1 MKKNMIY
8 AKDVMTKNVITIDE
22 DETLAS
28 AISTMTRNN
37 IHELP
42 VLSGKNYIG
51 MISMDKIF
59 KRKNLPL
66 YGKVKNFIENVPKIN
81 PKNTYSEIA
90 EMLILSGYR
99 GLPVIDDNNK
109 VVGLISRSDLLKY
122 IDSMEDISSIK
133 ISQLYVPNPRAVKED
148 DNILHA
154 INYMKELEERS
165 LPVIDKKNRLVG
177 VISLTDIMNV
187 LAKEKQET
195 KGKKDFLSNPK
206 YFDIKISSLMTPS
219 PITISESS
227 TVKEASQKMVGNDIS
242 TLFIVNKNEELVAVI
257 SEYDIVSMLA
267 KSSKEEG
274 SGIQVIISGSVES
287 EVYNGI
293 YEIVEKS
300 LKRMSKFM
308 RENNP
313 RLLSIHVNKF
323 SSNENYPV
331 YDVQSKLSLVNKGYY
346 GTFKGWNIYKGV
358 DESLREIEEQ
368 IRKEKEKSV
377 SSKKIGGKFKR

>member
-1 MKKNMIY
+1 MKKNIIY
-8 AKDVMTKNVITIDE
+8 AKDIMTKNVITIDE

-28 AISTMTRNN
+28 AISTMSRNN

-42 VLSGKNYIG
+42 VLSGKNYMG
-51 MISMDKIF
+51 MVSMDKIF

-81 PKNTYSEIA
+81 PNNKYNEVA
-90 EMLILSGYR
+90 EMLMLSGYR
-99 GLPVIDDNNK
+99 GLPVIDEGNK

-122 IDSMEDISSIK
+122 IDSMEDISSVK
-133 ISQLYVPNPRAVKED
+133 INQIYVPNPRAVKED

-165 LPVIDKKNRLVG
+165 LPVIDKKNKLVG

-219 PITISESS
+219 PITIPESS
-227 TVKEASQKMVGNDIS
+227 TVKEASQKMVENNIS
-242 TLFIVNKNEELVAVI
+242 TLFIVNKNEELVAII
-257 SEYDIVSMLA
+257 SEYDIISMMA
-267 KSSKEEG
+267 KSNKEDN

-300 LKRMSKFM
+300 LNRISKFIS
-308 RENNP
+308 ENNP

-331 YDVQSKLSLVNKGYY
+331 YDVQSKLSMVNKGYY
-346 GTFKGWNIYKGV
+346 GTFKGWNVYKGV

-368 IRKEKEKSV
+368 LRKDKEKYV
-377 SSKKIGGKFKR
+377 SSKKIGGKYKR